1 MRKLLLIGLLFAG
14 ACQSRTSE
22 VPVTVPTPVS
32 VAEPAGPGAA
42 SPRLA
47 VDGFLASVRSGDLQ
61 AMSGIWGDKNGP
73 VRDSKIFSRQ
83 EMEQREIYL
92 IRCFKHDSF
101 RVLGESPA
109 ADGERPHPARRAA
122 PRLAAHGARAADAHR
137 RRHSTC
143 GVVRAQRLRCAVA
156 GPRTS
161 IPRGHGARRGLDL
174 PPGRPL
180 APAPSCIFSACSSL
194 SSTTRRPRSVTGH
207 YWSLPAVCPLAPTFQ
222 GRSEDPSADS
232 SRHAAVCEKPGGP
245 ARRAD

>member
-109 ADGERPHPARRAA
+109 ADGERVFQVE
-122 PRLAAHGARAADAHR
+122 L
-137 RRHSTC
+137 
-143 GVVRAQRLRCAVA
+143 
-156 GPRTS
+156 
-161 IPRGHGARRGLDL
+161 RRGTLTRVTDFFTAKGGDRWYMRYAN
-174 PPGRPL
+174 PDPIREF
-180 APAPSCIFSACSSL
+180 CSA
-194 SSTTRRPRSVTGH
+194 
-207 YWSLPAVCPLAPTFQ
+207 
-222 GRSEDPSADS
+222 
-232 SRHAAVCEKPGGP
+232 K
-245 ARRAD
+245 